1 MDYTIRM
8 VAEPFTNV
16 DYAVPLVIHTL
27 PSKLMFLKGKSWN
40 CIFYY
45 FVKIVFYHS

>member
-16 DYAVPLVIHTL
+16 DYTVPLVIHTL
-27 PSKLMFLKGKSWN
+27 PSKLMFLKANHG
-40 CIFYY
+40 IAY
-45 FVKIVFYHS
+45 FTTL